1 MHGAAC
7 KKPPRKHDG
16 DNERLRPLFR
26 LVRRMRHR
34 HPMKKGFYTI
44 IAAQFVSSLADNALL
59 IAAIAQLTVIASAAW
74 VTPLLQIFFTAS
86 YVVLAPFVGAFADAL
101 QKRHVMFLSNA
112 LKSGGCL
119 LMVAGVHPMIAY
131 GVVGFGAAAYSPAK
145 YGILTE
151 LLPAEKLVAAN
162 AWLESATVLSTI
174 VGTMLGGALVS
185 TYADHFVAHH
195 AMPLIRSSADLAM
208 LAVMLTYA
216 LAALINVGIPD
227 TGARYANRLKE
238 PSKLVADFVHCFNV
252 LWADKLAQIALW
264 VTTLMWGA
272 AVTLQLL
279 VLKWADA
286 NLGLSLSKAA
296 VMQGVAGL
304 GIALGAVA
312 AAAWVS
318 LRASL
323 RVLPVGVLCGAVA
336 VAMAFYHKGLFPAGN
351 GVRLGTF
358 VLPFYLLFAYPL
370 MVLLGALAGFFIVP
384 MNALLQHRGATLLS
398 AGHSIA
404 VQNFNQNLAVLL
416 MLGAYALLLTSKVPV
431 QWIIVVFGTFVAAMI
446 ALAMRR
452 SAANARAADLGALVD
467 E

>member
-1 MHGAAC
+1 
-7 KKPPRKHDG
+7 
-16 DNERLRPLFR
+16 
-26 LVRRMRHR
+26 
-34 HPMKKGFYTI
+34 MKKGFYTI

-59 IAAIAQLTVIASAAW
+59 IAAIALLTVISSPAW
-74 VTPLLQIFFTAS
+74 VTPLLQIFFTVS
-86 YVVLAPFVGAFADAL
+86 YVLLAPFVGAFADAL
-101 QKRHVMFLSNA
+101 QKRHVMFVSNA
-112 LKSGGCL
+112 LKAAGCL
-119 LMVAGVHPMIAY
+119 LMIAGVHPMIAY

-174 VGTMLGGALVS
+174 VGTMMGGALVS
-185 TYADHFVAHH
+185 TYAERFVTRHPL
-195 AMPLIRSSADLAM
+195 PLIHSAADLAM

-216 LAALINVGIPD
+216 LAALINFGIPD
-227 TGARYANRLKE
+227 TGARYENRLTE
-238 PSKLVADFVHCFNV
+238 PRRLVGDFTHCFNV

-296 VMQGVAGL
+296 VMQGVTGL
-304 GIALGAVA
+304 GIALGAGA

-323 RVLPVGVLCGAVA
+323 RVLPVGVLCGMVA
-336 VAMAFYHKGLFPAGN
+336 VAMAFYSKGLFPAGE
-351 GVRLGTF
+351 GVRFGTF
-358 VLPFYLLFAYPL
+358 VMPFYLLFAYPL
-370 MVLLGALAGFFIVP
+370 MVLLGTLAGFFIVP

-416 MLGAYALLLTSKVPV
+416 MLGAYALLLTAKMPV
-431 QWIIVVFGTFVAAMI
+431 QWIIVVFGLFVAAMI
-446 ALAMRR
+446 GLAMRR
-452 SAANARAADLGALVD
+452 SAANARTVDMQALVD